1 MCELR
6 MMEVISSGTSSDEQ
20 NEEHNVGNLFLE
32 AVGQGWSGTLTDGF
46 LEDYE
51 RARVAVTCNLALG
64 LLFQEMHDAW

>member
-32 AVGQGWSGTLTDGF
+32 AVGQGWSSTLTDGF

-51 RARVAVTCNLALG
+51 RARVAVTCNLALD
-64 LLFQEMHDAW
+64 LLFQEMHDA

>member
-6 MMEVISSGTSSDEQ
+6 MMEVISSGSSSDEQ

-46 LEDYE
+46 LEDCE
-51 RARVAVTCNLALG
+51 RARVAVTCHLTLD
-64 LLFQEMHDAW
+64 LLFQEMHDA